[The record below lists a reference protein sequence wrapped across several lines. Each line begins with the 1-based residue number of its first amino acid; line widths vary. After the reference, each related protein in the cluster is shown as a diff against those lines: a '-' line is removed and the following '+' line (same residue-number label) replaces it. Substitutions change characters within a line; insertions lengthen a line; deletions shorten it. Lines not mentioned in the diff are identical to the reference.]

1 MLVKPD
7 GSRVWQVPVTHIG
20 RAACVVVMLF
30 MPIIIAFITAST
42 TKSLNLTPDEAVLML
57 GIDSNQ
63 LRVRFLSSA
72 ASLVQHWWRFRRFS
86 RASAS
91 HMHGGRDAEH
101 SLRMLELVRQ
111 LYTAGA

>member
-1 MLVKPD
+1 V
-7 GSRVWQVPVTHIG
+7 SQVPVTHIG

-57 GIDSNQ
+57 GIDSNH
-63 LRVRFLSSA
+63 LRVRFLSCA
-72 ASLVQHWWRFRRFS
+72 ACLVQHWWRFRRLS
-86 RASAS
+86 RARGFQGS
-91 HMHGGRDAEH
+91 HTHVGRDTDH

-111 LYTAGA
+111 LYTAGP